1 MPERPDPSPEP
12 EEIAD
17 SPESEDDDDTP
28 LFKGPRAD
36 AMRRR
41 QRLEQALSVFELK
54 DKVHK
59 TILRVWDTYENV
71 RTDDRD
77 FYDFIARLDGVELD
91 TARRIVDLV
100 FGGRDAAGAI
110 PPPYYPRHPG
120 ASPASNPPYFPP
132 YESRGYGD
140 SRGWY
145 PNQPPYYPPQ
155 APPQYPP
162 MMQPRDDP
170 NVMSRQE
177 HELRLELEK
186 RKSEIDQKER
196 EMEDLKARME
206 RLESGP
212 LPNQLPP
219 NELEKDKQ
227 IDRLERKMEEMQ
239 RQRDSELRDQRMD
252 GRLKMIEHQL
262 NETRGGREETIDL
275 LKRQGLI
282 GQPQGMSDTAQVQM
296 KELDTKLGVFTKSV
310 DDLKDIA
317 KTWMTMGQPMRRSG
331 APLTEEERELA
342 RRELGG

>member
-1 MPERPDPSPEP
+1 
-12 EEIAD
+12 
-17 SPESEDDDDTP
+17 
-28 LFKGPRAD
+28 
-36 AMRRR
+36 
-41 QRLEQALSVFELK
+41 
-54 DKVHK
+54 
-59 TILRVWDTYENV
+59 
-71 RTDDRD
+71 
-77 FYDFIARLDGVELD
+77 
-91 TARRIVDLV
+91 
-100 FGGRDAAGAI
+100 
-110 PPPYYPRHPG
+110 
-120 ASPASNPPYFPP
+120 
-132 YESRGYGD
+132 
-140 SRGWY
+140 
-145 PNQPPYYPPQ
+145 
-155 APPQYPP
+155 